1 MRNLVI
7 SLNEKCRYWSLDTST
22 VYTGLNRWDS
32 PLEMPLKI
40 RVWLFNYTK
49 VNDVKPYY
57 FIETVAKT
65 DAQEINHAYQSK
77 QQRQNVKKN

>member
-1 MRNLVI
+1 
-7 SLNEKCRYWSLDTST
+7 
-22 VYTGLNRWDS
+22 
-32 PLEMPLKI
+32 MPLKI